1 MQLLVNEGGA
11 SQNTDSGSV
20 VIAYQKDDDLC
31 RRGIRDI
38 KSRSGGK
45 TCLLPSRSFFLLRNY
60 SIPSLALA
68 I

>member
-11 SQNTDSGSV
+11 SQNTDSGLV

-38 KSRSGGK
+38 KSRSGG
-45 TCLLPSRSFFLLRNY
+45 
-60 SIPSLALA
+60 
-68 I
+68 